1 MHKYRARGRDLG
13 VIVNQEGKVGHG
25 LVAAVRGDLEIFRGF
40 VGRSID
46 IVDAN
51 VVAIC
56 EGCYPGWITVCVH
69 VGDDQGGFLCCR
81 EIRTFAADFGESR
94 SGGLVADFG
103 PCEGLRNACW
113 SIQVED

>member
-69 VGDDQGGFLCCR
+69 VETIRAGFFVV
-81 EIRTFAADFGESR
+81 ER
-94 SGGLVADFG
+94 SGHLPRTLGRVGAVV
-103 PCEGLRNACW
+103 W
-113 SIQVED
+113 